1 MFPLLLVVCF
11 ALASEANALWC
22 GTAVPQSKRLQLRDL
37 ANSTTTAIWPQIT
50 IDTYFHVIV
59 GNPPKSEDA
68 VSEDELNN
76 QFNILNND
84 YAPYNIT
91 FKLRGID
98 LTMEERFASG
108 EGLVYPPDGIF
119 SMGQQLRVGNFSAL
133 NVYFR
138 RSSNP
143 WNPREAGRVLSTEWA
158 EVSKDVR
165 KDGVEISLWA
175 LPGRAPS
182 GRLQG
187 LGKTLTHEVG
197 HWLGLGHTWSTES
210 CESDADGIDDTP
222 IHLGPSLT
230 CSAPLDTCATRP
242 GNDPSH
248 NFMNY
253 VDERCY
259 NSFTTGQ
266 VNHMRD
272 RYQRRIH
279 TPTREYIREDF
290 RLPWFEPQV
299 SEACLGSRAWCSRGL
314 DRYGKTATECLAW
327 REAPPSDVSSPL
339 RLRTR
344 NSTKSSSRTSERH
357 EPNHIRFKYQN
368 DSYRPEI
375 SAT

>member
-1 MFPLLLVVCF
+1 MLPALLILFF
-11 ALASEANALWC
+11 ALAPATDALWC
-22 GTAVPQSKRLQLRDL
+22 GTAVPQTRGLRSRGLSKS
-37 ANSTTTAIWPQIT
+37 STSVFWPQI
-50 IDTYFHVIV
+50 IVDTYFHVIV

-91 FKLRGID
+91 FQLRGID
-98 LTMEERFASG
+98 LTMNERYASG
-108 EGLVYPPDGIF
+108 EGLVYSPAGMPP
-119 SMGQQLRVGNFSAL
+119 MGQQLRVGNFSDL

-143 WNPREAGRVLSTEWA
+143 WNPREAGRVLSTDWK

-197 HWLGLGHTWSTES
+197 HWLGLEHTWNMDS

-230 CSAPLDTCATRP
+230 CSAPLNTCPSQP
-242 GNDPSH
+242 GDDPSH

-253 VDERCY
+253 VDE
-259 NSFTTGQ
+259 
-266 VNHMRD
+266 
-272 RYQRRIH
+272 
-279 TPTREYIREDF
+279 
-290 RLPWFEPQV
+290 
-299 SEACLGSRAWCSRGL
+299 
-314 DRYGKTATECLAW
+314 
-327 REAPPSDVSSPL
+327 
-339 RLRTR
+339 
-344 NSTKSSSRTSERH
+344 
-357 EPNHIRFKYQN
+357 
-368 DSYRPEI
+368 
-375 SAT
+375 